1 MTTIA
6 YHHKSK
12 TIAVDGRKSMNGVVS
27 NDTDNKIT
35 INELGTWITTG
46 AVCDIVDFV
55 QLKKNDNYNKDVKL
69 EVSGLLV
76 SDGVVYYVFMADG
89 VFCQEVVSHN
99 FTLGS
104 GSQFATAAMDHSNNA
119 KEAVDYAITR
129 DIYSGGRVRV
139 FNV

>member
-6 YHHKSK
+6 LHYKSK
-12 TIAVDGRKSMNGVVS
+12 TIAVDGRKTMNGIVS

-35 INELGTWITTG
+35 VNELGAWITTG

-55 QLKKNDNYNKDVKL
+55 KLKKNDTYNKDVKL

-76 SDGVVYYVFMADG
+76 SDGIVYYVFMADG
-89 VFCQEVVSHN
+89 IFCQEEINHN

-104 GSQFATAAMDHSNNA
+104 GSQFATAAMDHGKSA
-119 KEAVDYAITR
+119 KEAVKYAITR